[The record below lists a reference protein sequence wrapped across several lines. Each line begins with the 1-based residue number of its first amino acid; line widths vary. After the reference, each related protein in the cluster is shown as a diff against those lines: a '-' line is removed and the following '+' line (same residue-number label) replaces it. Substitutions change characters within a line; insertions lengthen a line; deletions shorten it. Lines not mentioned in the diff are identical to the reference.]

1 MKWSVEQ
8 IAVLKASITAGDNV
22 YLRLNEGAAPEK
34 VVRIEEDELD
44 VRVYFGSGSTYVRL
58 SNMLDDD
65 DLPALDRFFIMH
77 PLPWKT
83 QGIGRPKNLLASC
96 KSAP

>member
-44 VRVYFGSGSTYVRL
+44 GRVHDEESIQRGQVVVIEQIAQSH
-58 SNMLDDD
+58 
-65 DLPALDRFFIMH
+65 I
-77 PLPWKT
+77 
-83 QGIGRPKNLLASC
+83 
-96 KSAP
+96 SAA

>member
-44 VRVYFGSGSTYVRL
+44 VRVHDEESIQRGQVVV
-58 SNMLDDD
+58 
-65 DLPALDRFFIMH
+65 IMH